1 MKSRCLRYLLALLWA
16 ALIAGRALADPLLT
30 VPLRINGHDIRAEV
44 AHTPDA
50 RAKGL
55 MHRKTLPENQGMLF
69 VYSEPGPHAMW
80 MKNTP
85 LPLSVAFID
94 SEGVI
99 LNIRTMT
106 PLSSEGH
113 TAAGDA
119 AYALE
124 MNAGWFERRGIKKG
138 DRVEGFSG
146 APAGR

>member
-1 MKSRCLRYLLALLWA
+1 MKGQFSRFFLALLWA
-16 ALIAGRALADPLLT
+16 ALIVESGLADPLLT
-30 VPLRINGHDIRAEV
+30 VPLRIKGHDIRAEV

-50 RAKGL
+50 RARGL

-69 VYSEPGPHAMW
+69 VYPEPGPHAMW
-80 MKNTP
+80 MMNTA

-94 SEGVI
+94 AEGVI

-106 PLSSEGH
+106 PLSSDSH

-119 AYALE
+119 AYSLE

-138 DRVEGFSG
+138 DRVEGFSQ
-146 APAGR
+146 APAGK